1 MTYRNLILHT
11 ALGHERPMQIRAA
24 LLAYSGDFIDDF
36 VMDYVEADYVSA
48 LDDAAAKVRPDLIF
62 LWGVDGVVVGECG
75 VAIVCD
81 EGLEV
86 DVFGGGAAQD
96 GDGNDV
102 ARVVGGQEVQ

>member
-62 LWGVDGVVVGECG
+62 LWGVDEIIADIDADPITSDQAADINA
-75 VAIVCD
+75 AID
-81 EGLEV
+81 EIDMKAIFDRHEI
-86 DVFGGGAAQD
+86 
-96 GDGNDV
+96 
-102 ARVVGGQEVQ
+102 